1 MLLCN
6 GEDPMHICAI
16 LCLFSRYIWQGLNQT
31 SYQKVV
37 LVGSEDIHT
46 KKKKEMP
53 DLKKLGYEVA
63 GMIVWCSDLKIPL
76 ELFCNYI

>member
-16 LCLFSRYIWQGLNQT
+16 LSLFSRYIWQGLNQT

-46 KKKKEMP
+46 QEKKKEKEMP
-53 DLKKLGYEVA
+53 DLKKA
-63 GMIVWCSDLKIPL
+63 GI
-76 ELFCNYI
+76 